1 MIPAPDPD
9 IRAQARD
16 RLGRL
21 AKPVGALG
29 ALEDIAVWCAGVQ
42 GRCPPEP
49 FRAVRVVVI
58 AGDHGVATT
67 AATSAYSSEV
77 TAQMVATMVSGGAA
91 VNVLAR
97 DVMASVQV
105 VDASVDS
112 DYPGLTIP
120 ATITQ
125 RRIRRASGSIDREN
139 ALTAEQ
145 TSAALDLGRALAE
158 EQRQAGADLV
168 IVGDMGIGNTTPA
181 AALIAAL
188 GDEDPVSVTGRGT
201 GIDDATWM
209 RKVAA
214 VRDALWRSRELRS
227 DPSAVLETIGGA
239 DLAVMAGLLG
249 GCAQRGIP
257 VLLDGVVVTAA
268 ALVADRMDPG
278 AREWWWAGH
287 RSAEP
292 AHSIALAALELT
304 PVLDLEMRLGEGTGA
319 LTALPVVNA
328 AAALLGTMA
337 TLEAAGISS
346 PDDQFIGQE

>member
-9 IRAQARD
+9 TRAQARD

-58 AGDHGVATT
+58 AGDHGVATM
-67 AATSAYSSEV
+67 AATSAYPSEV

-145 TSAALDLGRALAE
+145 TSAALDLGRAL
-158 EQRQAGADLV
+158 
-168 IVGDMGIGNTTPA
+168 
-181 AALIAAL
+181 AAL